1 MTARLT
7 RPIAAALAVWSAAA
21 VAIAAVPG
29 SAAYGALLAAGL
41 GFAAVA
47 LGTSLA
53 RQGVVAALD
62 VVVVA
67 LLVLGSASVAAARV
81 LPLVEGPVPVAA
93 GERSFVRA
101 EVVTIGDPRVRD
113 GRTSGSQRMDD
124 AWIIDAVLVR
134 ASIAGAE
141 LEPDLPVQ
149 LITSG
154 PAASEVVA
162 ALLPG
167 TEMRISGRVLPAD
180 PRRGRAAT
188 IIAEKAVVIAEPPP
202 VQVAAGA
209 VRAALRDSVA
219 GRSSDVRGLLPGLVV
234 GDTAAQSP
242 ELEQAMRDSGL
253 AHLTAVSG
261 GNVAVVVAVVV
272 VLGRLVGLRRGVAQL
287 VVVALAVAA
296 YVVVA
301 RFQPSVLRAAAMAA
315 VVLVALLLDLRIKP
329 LDALSFAVV
338 GLVLLDPFLALSV
351 GFAMS
356 VAATAAL
363 IVVAA
368 RAGPGLSAGPW
379 WRRVWHGVGALVVV
393 SAAAQLAVAPL
404 VVGIGGG
411 VPVGGVVANLLA
423 EPAVAPATSL
433 GLIAAVVGL
442 VSPPVAAV
450 VALPAGWAVSWIAIV
465 ARQTSQQAGSLPWPS
480 GWAGAASISV
490 VIGLAAT
497 GAWLARRHGGPV
509 LRTLLAVGAVASVVV
524 AVAPLPVVVPG
535 ALAWP
540 PSGWRAVMCDV
551 GQGDSLVLRVA
562 PGEAVVVDAGPDPAL
577 VDRCLRRLGVT
588 RVPLVLLTHFH
599 ADHVEGLPGVLRGR
613 AAGVVVTSPLDE
625 PPGEERR
632 VLGWVEGAGASMRAA
647 APGDEWR
654 IGPVRLRVIWPT
666 RVIRGQGSDAN
677 NASVTVLADVDGVTF
692 VLGGDLEEVAQ
703 DAVLAQTAVAPVDVV
718 KVPHHGSR
726 YQSSEWATT
735 FHPRIALIGVG
746 VDNDYGH
753 PAPDTVAAYRSV
765 GAVVGRT
772 DEDGDLAV
780 VRDDAGGLA
789 LLRRGR

>member
-1 MTARLT
+1 MTTAISRASVAALGVWGAAAVVIGLA
-7 RPIAAALAVWSAAA
+7 PSAPLPPAALAAMLATLATAAL
-21 VAIAAVPG
+21 
-29 SAAYGALLAAGL
+29 ALA
-41 GFAAVA
+41 
-47 LGTSLA
+47 T
-53 RQGVVAALD
+53 RRGVVASVD
-62 VVVVA
+62 VTAIGV
-67 LLVLGSASVAAARV
+67 LVLLSASVAAWRIT
-81 LPLVEGPVPVAA
+81 PLVDGAVSSAA
-93 GERSFVRA
+93 GAHAFVRA
-101 EVVTIGDPRVRD
+101 ELVTSSDPRLRD
-113 GRTSGSQRMDD
+113 GRASGSRRTDD
-124 AWIIDAVLVR
+124 SWTFEAAILR
-134 ASIAGAE
+134 ATLAGTAYE
-141 LEPDLPVQ
+141 LDLPVQ
-149 LITSG
+149 VITSG
-154 PAASEVVA
+154 DDASTAVA

-167 TEMRISGRVLPAD
+167 TGLRVSGRLLPAE
-180 PRRGRAAT
+180 PRRGLAAT
-188 IIAEKAVVIAEPPP
+188 LVAETVEVVRGPPAL
-202 VQVAAGA
+202 QVSAGA
-209 VRAALRDSVA
+209 VRESLRASVA

-272 VLGRLVGLRRGVAQL
+272 VLGRLFGLRRGVTQL

-301 RFQPSVLRAAAMAA
+301 RPQPSVLRAAAMAA

-329 LDALSFAVV
+329 LDALSFAVA

-363 IVVAA
+363 IVVAV
-368 RAGPGLSAGPW
+368 RAGPGLAEGPW
-379 WRRVWHGVGALVVV
+379 WRRAWRAVGALVVV

-442 VSPPVAAV
+442 VSPPAAAV

-509 LRTLLAVGAVASVVV
+509 LRTLLAVGAVAAVVV
-524 AVAPLPVVVPG
+524 AVAPVPVVVPG
-535 ALAWP
+535 ALSWP

-632 VLGWVEGAGASMRAA
+632 VLRWLDDAGASMRTA

-654 IGPVRLRVIWPT
+654 IGPVHLRVVWPT
-666 RVIRGQGSDAN
+666 RFIRGQGSDAN

-692 VLGGDLEEVAQ
+692 ALGGDLEEVAQ
-703 DAVLAQTAVAPVDVV
+703 DAVLAQTAVTPVDVV

-726 YQSSEWATT
+726 SQSSAWATT

-753 PAPDTVAAYRSV
+753 PAPDTLAAYRAV

-780 VRDDAGGLA
+780 VVDDAGGLA